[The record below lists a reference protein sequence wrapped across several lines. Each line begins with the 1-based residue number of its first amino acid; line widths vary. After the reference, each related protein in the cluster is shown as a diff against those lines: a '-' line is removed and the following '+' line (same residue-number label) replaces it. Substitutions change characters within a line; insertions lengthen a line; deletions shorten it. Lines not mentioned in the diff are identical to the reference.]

1 MTQYND
7 NNGWQD
13 LIQLLSAME
22 DKRSIEKIL
31 QVLFTHDER
40 NDMAKRVQ
48 IIHGLLQ
55 GDKTQR
61 QLAQELNVS
70 IAKITRGSNALKS
83 VDDEVKVLLNKAIL

>member
-1 MTQYND
+1 MTEH
-7 NNGWQD
+7 NNNWHD
-13 LIQLLSAME
+13 LIQLFSAV
-22 DKRSIEKIL
+22 DDAPSIEKLL

-48 IIHGLLQ
+48 IIRGLLK

-61 QLAQELNVS
+61 QLAHELNVS

-83 VDDEVKVLLNKAIL
+83 VDDEVRALLNKTIL